1 MKIESILFDE
11 FFSHPDKLYIEHIT
25 NMFDSD
31 DTKLE
36 REVKRFHDI
45 AKLKDNFQ
53 VYIRG
58 AKGIDKNHSL
68 LSAYLFLLNSDFE
81 DKEVLFGFFAIAS
94 HHSNVENFFALGEDN
109 RYIGKYCTNSK
120 ELNFIDEVRLYGNS
134 IEIYDKVEG
143 EIAKLELLSKKYQKY
158 LRSFK
163 FKNSF
168 DYNDFISFKKLYAS
182 LIYSDKYEAIFG
194 ISKESKNS
202 KFGTG
207 ALAPA
212 FGEVEAVTS
221 DKPIPSEIL
230 KEHIDNLE
238 FNQKRDDFRKL
249 VLNNFDNSHKLFTLT
264 APTGYGK
271 TLTALEFA
279 LKFNKDKI
287 IFALPFTSIIDQA
300 YDVVSD
306 IFKQSDIDIFKV
318 HHKTDIDES
327 VDEDRYSQVKFLMTS
342 FSGEINITTLY
353 QIIFALF
360 GNSNKDNVKFNQ
372 FKNAV
377 VIIDEAQAIPY
388 AFRSD
393 FIKLCEIISEEMNTV
408 FIFMSATMPIMTNGF
423 KEISDLDYFKKQ
435 NRYILKW
442 LNLQNGQESLIQKV
456 EEVAQ
461 IKHTLLVV
469 NTIKKAQELYLY
481 FKDNFECYSLNGYM
495 TDNDKQCVI
504 KKVSERLTQNERK
517 ILLVSTQSIEAGI
530 DLDFEVG
537 FREVAPIS
545 SIIQTA
551 GRVNRHFGECQA
563 TLYIFDD
570 ICDYSDLI
578 YGDLQLISKPII
590 EILQE
595 NSVEEE
601 NILEL
606 SQNYFEKIKNQLENL
621 LIEEEIKKLEFATI
635 YQKIE
640 NIMDGQDFKQLI
652 IIEPYCGFIREIEE
666 ALLDILKSNI
676 NKFKQKD
683 LSQSVIK
690 KLLKYGVNVNK
701 KEVEQF
707 ATPIGKVKY
716 LHEMIYLPSG
726 ADEYSDEYGV
736 KKYKPD
742 ELEASDIGL

>member
-1 MKIESILFDE
+1 MFDE
-11 FFSHPDKLYIEHIT
+11 FFSHPNKPYIEHIT

-36 REVKRFHDI
+36 REVKQFHDI

-53 VYIRG
+53 SYIRG
-58 AKGIDKNHSL
+58 NKGIDKNHSL

-81 DKEVLFGFFAIAS
+81 NREALFGFFAIAS
-94 HHSNVENFFALGEDN
+94 HHSNVENFFNLGEDN

-120 ELNFIDEVRLYGNS
+120 ELNFLDEVRSCGDS
-134 IEIYDKVEG
+134 VEIYDKVEG
-143 EIAKLELLSKKYQKY
+143 DITKLELLTKQYQKY

-168 DYNDFISFKKLYAS
+168 DYNDFIEFKKLYAS

-194 ISKESKNS
+194 ISKEIKKS
-202 KFGTG
+202 
-207 ALAPA
+207 
-212 FGEVEAVTS
+212 
-221 DKPIPSEIL
+221 IPSETL
-230 KEHIDNLE
+230 KEHIDILE

-249 VLNNFDNSHKLFTLT
+249 VLNNFDGSHKLFTLT

-279 LKFNKDKI
+279 LKFQKEKI

-306 IFKQSDIDIFKV
+306 IFKESEIDIFKV

-327 VDEDRYSQVKFLMTS
+327 VDEDRYSQVKFLMSS

-353 QIIFALF
+353 QIIFAIF

-372 FKNAV
+372 FKNSI

-393 FIKLCEIISEEMNTV
+393 FIKLCELISEQMNTV
-408 FIFMSATMPIMTNGF
+408 FIFMSATMPIMSNGF
-423 KEISDLDYFKKQ
+423 KEISNLDYFKKQ

-456 EEVAQ
+456 EEEAQ
-461 IKHTLLVV
+461 AKHTLLVV

-481 FKDNFECYSLNGYM
+481 FKNNFECYSLNGYM
-495 TDNDKQCVI
+495 TDSDKQSVI
-504 KKVSERLTQNERK
+504 KKVSERLRQSETK
-517 ILLVSTQSIEAGI
+517 ILLISTQSIEAGI
-530 DLDFEVG
+530 DLDFEIG
-537 FREVAPIS
+537 FREIAPIS

-551 GRVNRHFGECQA
+551 GRVNRHFGKYQA

-578 YGDLQLISKPII
+578 YGDLQLISKPIVD
-590 EILQE
+590 ILKE
-595 NSVEEE
+595 TSVEEE

-652 IIEPYCGFIREIEE
+652 IVEPYCGFIKEMEE
-666 ALLDILKSNI
+666 ALLEIKKSI
-676 NKFKQKD
+676 IDKFRQKD
-683 LSQSVIK
+683 LTQSVVK

-701 KEVEQF
+701 KEIDNF

>member
-1 MKIESILFDE
+1 MFDE
-11 FFSHPDKLYIEHIT
+11 FFSHYPKKLYINHIT
-25 NMFDSD
+25 NMFDED

-53 VYIRG
+53 VYIREPK
-58 AKGIDKNHSL
+58 KGGVDKNHSL
-68 LSAYLFLLNSDFE
+68 LSAYLFLLNSNFE
-81 DKEVLFGFFAIAS
+81 NREALFGFFAIAS

-120 ELNFIDEVRLYGNS
+120 ELNFLDEVRSYGNS

-143 EIAKLELLSKKYQKY
+143 EIVKLELLSKKYQKY
-158 LRSFK
+158 LRGFK

-168 DYNDFISFKKLYAS
+168 DYNDFIAFKKLYAS

-194 ISKESKNS
+194 ISKEIK
-202 KFGTG
+202 
-207 ALAPA
+207 
-212 FGEVEAVTS
+212 
-221 DKPIPSEIL
+221 KPIPHEIL
-230 KEHIDNLE
+230 KEYIDTLE
-238 FNQKRDDFRKL
+238 FNQKRDNFRKY
-249 VLNNFDNSHKLFTLT
+249 VLNNFDSSHKLFALT

-300 YDVVSD
+300 YDVVSN

-318 HHKTDIDES
+318 HHKTDIDEN
-327 VDEDRYSQVKFLMTS
+327 EALDRYSQVKFLMSS

-372 FKNAV
+372 FKNSV

-393 FIKLCEIISEEMNTV
+393 FIKLCELISEQMNTV

-442 LNLQNGQESLIQKV
+442 LNLQNGQDSLIQKV
-456 EEVAQ
+456 EEEAET
-461 IKHTLLVV
+461 KHTLLVV

-481 FKDNFECYSLNGYM
+481 FKDDFECYSLNGYM
-495 TDNDKQCVI
+495 TDSDKQGVI
-504 KKVSERLTQNERK
+504 KKVSERLTQQDSK

-537 FREVAPIS
+537 FREVSPIS

-551 GRVNRHFGECQA
+551 GRVNRHFGEYQA

-570 ICDYSDLI
+570 ICEYSDLI

-590 EILQE
+590 EILKE

-606 SQNYFEKIKNQLENL
+606 SQIYFEKIKKQLENL

-652 IIEPYCGFIREIEE
+652 IIEPYYGFIKEIEE
-666 ALLDILKSNI
+666 VLLDILKSKI
-676 NKFKQKD
+676 DKFRQKD
-683 LSQSVIK
+683 LSQSVVK

-726 ADEYSDEYGV
+726 ADEYSCEYGV

-742 ELEASDIGL
+742 ELDASDIGF